1 MNEHRAQAPL
11 NFDPPTR
18 PVRRQ
23 GRSGRAERVIAYF
36 EARPGEWISAL
47 DFQRFAGWL
56 SSRTAISEARVILER
71 NGRGSIDNQLRVVD
85 GSKQSFYRY
94 RPAQE

>member
-1 MNEHRAQAPL
+1 MTQGALVLE
-11 NFDPPTR
+11 PPAR

-36 EARPGEWISAL
+36 EARPNVWISAL

-56 SSRTAISEARVILER
+56 SSRTAISEARVILLAS
-71 NGRGSIDNQLRVVD
+71 GRGTIENRLRVVD
-85 GSKQSFYRY
+85 GQKHSFYRF
-94 RPAQE
+94 RPQ